1 MWELDYNEGWALK
14 NWCFWPVVL
23 EKTLERPL
31 YSKKIQPVHLKGN
44 QSWIFIGRTNAEWSW
59 NSNTLTTWCK
69 EPTHLKRPWCWERLK
84 AGGEEDDRR
93 RDGWMASPPQWRWVW
108 VYQELVIDRK
118 AWRNAVHGVTK
129 SRTQLSNWTQ
139 LTDKLGVLYLPY
151 YTITNSGL
159 VITPISQI
167 GKLRFHNL
175 FFVTQLSSEI
185 SGFRSCFIW
194 L

>member
-1 MWELDYNEGWALK
+1 MSIDRRVDKKRCGTYAQYK
-14 NWCFWPVVL
+14 
-23 EKTLERPL
+23 LERL
-31 YSKKIQPVHLKGN
+31 ELELQYFGH
-44 QSWIFIGRTNAEWSW
+44 RTHW
-59 NSNTLTTWCK
+59 
-69 EPTHLKRPWCWERLK
+69 KRPWCWEGLR
-84 AGGEEDDRR
+84 AGGEGDNRR
-93 RDGWMASPPQWRWVW
+93 WDSWMASLTQWRWVW
-108 VYQELVIDRK
+108 VNPELVMDWE

-129 SRTQLSNWTQ
+129 SRTRLSDWTQ